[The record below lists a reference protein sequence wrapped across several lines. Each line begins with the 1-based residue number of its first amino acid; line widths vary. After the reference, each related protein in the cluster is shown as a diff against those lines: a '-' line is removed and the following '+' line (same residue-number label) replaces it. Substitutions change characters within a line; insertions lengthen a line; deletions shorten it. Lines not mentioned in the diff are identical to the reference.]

1 MESQQNGKSIQ
12 SVDSNI
18 KSSHSIRFYF
28 NLILRNKV
36 PILLSLAVGLVVS
49 YFYAYSQVDIYASA
63 SSMRLSKPK
72 ENVLENKIF
81 SDIEGELPERYINN
95 EVEILKSFAIREKTA
110 KSLLD
115 SFKLYQ
121 GKMQFALLCANPEN
135 CVEPKS
141 VNQIAGILS
150 TSTEISQKRGLDIVS
165 IKAESP
171 SPQESALISNCYA
184 EAYADYSLKYNRGQL
199 TLNREFLEKQVQE
212 KYNSLLLTEDKLTNF
227 LRTENVVEL
236 NAQANSIINDL
247 STTEGEYNRALI
259 EFQST
264 SRALTDI
271 KSELD
276 KYDPKAT
283 DYYESRVTDPYIIE
297 LQTEIAKLE
306 IQRDMAKTGNEEI
319 IKNSKSYK
327 ELELKIGELKKNL
340 AVKLEV
346 LKDGASSNT
355 PEEVRGLSQK
365 YFETK
370 LSNNQNK
377 IKESLLKSTLNK
389 YQEKFNKLPA
399 QSIEYANLERE
410 RRANEKVYLM
420 LLEKYQEALINEES
434 QPNNV
439 KIIDYGKVPKAPA
452 KPNRFLI
459 ITIGLLIGLGLGY
472 GFALLRNIL
481 DVSVKSP
488 EDLENIGI
496 ALIGWVPTFMR
507 EAKGGRHT
515 HTEQELILAY
525 NSDSAPAEAFRTL
538 RTRLQFSKLEP
549 EPIKTIL
556 ITSSIPRE
564 GKTIISSNLAASFS
578 LSSKVLLLDCDFR
591 KPRLHNVF
599 NLKRYPGLCD
609 FLFGTVPIEEAV
621 RHTQFPN
628 LDIMTCGTIPTNP
641 AELIASKHMQSFL
654 NQMKPMYDYILIDS
668 PPLATVT
675 DAELLS
681 SYVDGTVVVSLASK
695 TRLDL
700 LVNTIDAL
708 NKINDTFIGVILNN
722 FDYQA
727 TYGSYYKYYYYY
739 YGSEKGKDK
748 DKNGSANGT
757 ANGNGTNGNGTNGNG
772 AGGNVTQKIIK
783 PN

>member
-1 MESQQNGKSIQ
+1 M
-12 SVDSNI
+12 
-18 KSSHSIRFYF
+18 
-28 NLILRNKV
+28 
-36 PILLSLAVGLVVS
+36 PILLSLAVGLIVS

-63 SSMRLSKPK
+63 SSMRLTKPK

-81 SDIEGELPERYINN
+81 SDVEGELPERYINN
-95 EVEILKSFAIREKTA
+95 EVEILKSYAIREKTA
-110 KSLLD
+110 TALLD
-115 SFKLYQ
+115 SFQVLK
-121 GKMQFALLCANPEN
+121 GKMQFYLLTTNPEN
-135 CVEPKS
+135 PTEPKS
-141 VNQIAGILS
+141 KGQIASLLQQNI
-150 TSTEISQKRGLDIVS
+150 EISQKRGLDIVM
-165 IKAESP
+165 IKTESP
-171 SPQESALISNCYA
+171 SPQEAALISNCYA
-184 EAYADYSLKYNRGQL
+184 EAYADYSLKFNRGHL

-212 KYNSLLLTEDKLTNF
+212 KYNSLLQTEDKLTNF
-227 LRTENVVEL
+227 LRTENVVEI
-236 NAQANSIINDL
+236 NAQASSIINSL
-247 STTEGEYNRALI
+247 SGIEGDYKWALI
-259 EFQST
+259 DVQST
-264 SRALTDI
+264 NKALTDI
-271 KSELD
+271 KNELD

-283 DYYESRVTDPYIIE
+283 DYFESKITDPYVAEI
-297 LQTEIAKLE
+297 QGEIAKLE
-306 IQRDMAKTGNEEI
+306 IQRDLSKVGNEELV
-319 IKNSKSYK
+319 KNSKSLK
-327 ELELKIGELKKNL
+327 EIDGKINELKRILDE
-340 AVKLEV
+340 KLEIM
-346 LKDGASSNT
+346 KDGASSNT
-355 PEEVRGLSQK
+355 PEEIRSLSSK

-370 LSNNQNK
+370 VANNQSR
-377 IKESLLKSTLNK
+377 IKESLLKTYMGK

-410 RRANEKVYLM
+410 RLANEKVYLM

-439 KIIDYGKVPKAPA
+439 KIIDYGKVPKAPS

-496 ALIGWVPTFMR
+496 SLIGWVPTFMR
-507 EAKGGRHT
+507 EPKAGRHT
-515 HTEQELILAY
+515 HTEQELVVAY
-525 NSDSAPAEAFRTL
+525 NSDSVPAEAFRTL

-564 GKTIISSNLAASFS
+564 GKTIISSNLAASFA
-578 LSSKVLLLDCDFR
+578 LSSRVLLLDCDFR
-591 KPRLHNVF
+591 KPRMHNIF

-609 FLFGTVPIEEAV
+609 YLFGTVPLEEAV
-621 RHTQFPN
+621 RETAFPN
-628 LDIMTCGTIPTNP
+628 LHLMTCGTIPTNP
-641 AELIASKHMQSFL
+641 AELIASKHMQTFL
-654 NQMKPMYDYILIDS
+654 NQMKPKYDYILIDS

-700 LVNTIDAL
+700 LVNTIDTL

-739 YGSEKGKDK
+739 YGSEKGKEK
-748 DKNGSANGT
+748 TGTNGAAVNGASKNGT
-757 ANGNGTNGNGTNGNG
+757 AKE
-772 AGGNVTQKIIK
+772 KIIK

>member
-1 MESQQNGKSIQ
+1 MESQSNGKQIQ
-12 SVDSNI
+12 TLDSNI

-110 KSLLD
+110 ASLLD
-115 SFKLYQ
+115 SFQVLK
-121 GKMQFALLCANPEN
+121 GKTPFYLLAANPEN
-135 CVEPKS
+135 PVEPKS
-141 VNQIAGILS
+141 KNQIANILS
-150 TSTEISQKRGLDIVS
+150 GVTEISQKRGLDIVS
-165 IKAESP
+165 IKTESP
-171 SPQESALISNCYA
+171 SPQEAALISNCYA
-184 EAYADYSLKYNRGQL
+184 EAYADYSMKFNRGHL

-212 KYNSLLLTEDKLTNF
+212 KYNSLLQTEDKLTNF

-236 NAQANSIINDL
+236 NAQANSIISSL
-247 STTEGEYNRALI
+247 SGIEGDYNRSLIDMQSTNRALI
-259 EFQST
+259 
-264 SRALTDI
+264 DI

-283 DYYESRVTDPYIIE
+283 DYFESKITDPYVAE
-297 LQTEIAKLE
+297 LQGEIARLE
-306 IQRDMAKTGNEEI
+306 IQRDLAKTGNEELM
-319 IKNSKSYK
+319 KNSKSLNDINK
-327 ELELKIGELKKNL
+327 KITELKRSLDE
-340 AVKLEV
+340 KLNI
-346 LKDGASSNT
+346 LKDGANSNS
-355 PEEVRGLSQK
+355 PEEMRSLTSK

-370 LSNNQNK
+370 VLNNQNK
-377 IKESLLKSTLNK
+377 IKEGLLKGYLNK

-410 RRANEKVYLM
+410 RMANEKVYLM

-439 KIIDYGKVPKAPA
+439 KIIDYGKVPKAPS

-496 ALIGWVPTFMR
+496 SLIGWVPTFMR
-507 EAKGGRHT
+507 EPKAGRHT
-515 HTEQELILAY
+515 HTEQELVLAY
-525 NSDSAPAEAFRTL
+525 NSDSVPAEAFRTL

-564 GKTIISSNLAASFS
+564 GKTIISSNLAASFA
-578 LSSKVLLLDCDFR
+578 LSSRVLLLDCDFR
-591 KPRLHNVF
+591 KPRMHNIF
-599 NLKRYPGLCD
+599 NMKRYPGLCD
-609 FLFGTVPIEEAV
+609 YLFGTVTIEEAV
-621 RHTQFPN
+621 RETSFPN
-628 LDIMTCGTIPTNP
+628 LHIMTCGTIPTNP
-641 AELIASKHMQSFL
+641 AELIASKHMQTFL
-654 NQMKPMYDYILIDS
+654 NMMKPKYDYILIDS

-700 LVNTIDAL
+700 LVNTIDTL

-739 YGSEKGKDK
+739 YGSEKGKE
-748 DKNGSANGT
+748 SA
-757 ANGNGTNGNGTNGNG
+757 GTNGKPTNGVSTNG
-772 AGGNVTQKIIK
+772 SQKEKIIK

>member
-1 MESQQNGKSIQ
+1 MESQQSGKSIQ
-12 SVDSNI
+12 SIDANI

-36 PILLSLAVGLVVS
+36 PILLSLSVGLIVS
-49 YFYAYSQVDIYASA
+49 YFYAYSQVDIYTSA

-110 KSLLD
+110 KSLVD
-115 SFKLYQ
+115 SFKVLY
-121 GKMQFALLCANPEN
+121 GKIPFSLICSNPEN
-135 CVEPKS
+135 CTEPKS
-141 VNQIAGILS
+141 INQIATILQ
-150 TSTEISQKRGLDIVS
+150 TTTEISPKRGLDIVS
-165 IKAESP
+165 IKSESP
-171 SPQESALISNCYA
+171 SPQEAALIANCYA
-184 EAYADYSLKYNRGQL
+184 EAYADYSLKFNRGHL

-212 KYNSLLLTEDKLTNF
+212 KYNSLLQTEDKLTNF

-247 STTEGEYNRALI
+247 STTESEYNRALI
-259 EFQST
+259 DYQST
-264 SRALTDI
+264 TKALNDI
-271 KSELD
+271 KNELD
-276 KYDPKAT
+276 KYDPKASN
-283 DYYESRVTDPYIIE
+283 YYESRITDPYISE

-319 IKNSKSYK
+319 IKETKSYK
-327 ELELKIGELKKNL
+327 DLEKKIAELKKNL
-340 AVKLEV
+340 DVKLDI
-346 LKDGASSNT
+346 LKDGASKNT
-355 PEEVRGLSQK
+355 PEELRGLSMK

-370 LSNNQNK
+370 VLNNQNK
-377 IKESLLKSTLNK
+377 IKESQLKSLFNK
-389 YQEKFNKLPA
+389 YQDKFNKLPA

-410 RRANEKVYLM
+410 RMANEKVYLM

-439 KIIDYGKVPKAPA
+439 KIIDYGKVPRSPS

-459 ITIGLLIGLGLGY
+459 ITIGMMIGLGLGY

-481 DVSVKSP
+481 DVTVKSP

-496 ALIGWVPTFMR
+496 SLIGWVPTFMR
-507 EAKGGRHT
+507 ESKAGRHT

-578 LSSKVLLLDCDFR
+578 LSSRVLLLDCDFR
-591 KPRLHNVF
+591 KPRLHNIF
-599 NLKRYPGLCD
+599 NMKRYPGLCD
-609 FLFGTVPIEEAV
+609 YLFGTVPLEEAV
-621 RHTQFPN
+621 RKTQFPN
-628 LDIMTCGTIPTNP
+628 LDLMTCGTIPTNP
-641 AELIASKHMQSFL
+641 AELIASKHMQQFL
-654 NQMKPMYDYILIDS
+654 NQMKPKYDYLLIDS

-681 SYVDGTVVVSLASK
+681 SYCDGTVVVSLASK

-739 YGSEKGKDK
+739 YGSEKGKEQK
-748 DKNGSANGT
+748 NNGAVKVSNGSANG
-757 ANGNGTNGNGTNGNG
+757 NGSI
-772 AGGNVTQKIIK
+772 TQKITK
-783 PN
+783 PD

>member
-1 MESQQNGKSIQ
+1 MESQSNSKQFNTI
-12 SVDSNI
+12 DSNI

-110 KSLLD
+110 TSLLD
-115 SFKLYQ
+115 SFQVLK
-121 GKMQFALLCANPEN
+121 GKMQFYLLVVNPDN
-135 CVEPKS
+135 PIEPKS
-141 VNQIAGILS
+141 KNQIANVLQ
-150 TSTEISQKRGLDIVS
+150 TVTEISQKRGLDIVS
-165 IKAESP
+165 IKTESP
-171 SPQESALISNCYA
+171 SPQEAALISNCYA
-184 EAYADYSLKYNRGQL
+184 EAYADYSLKFNRGHL

-212 KYNSLLLTEDKLTNF
+212 KYNSLLQTEDKLTNF

-236 NAQANSIINDL
+236 NAQANSIINQL
-247 STTEGEYNRALI
+247 SGIEGSYNGALI
-259 EFQST
+259 DLQST
-264 SRALTDI
+264 SKALTDI
-271 KSELD
+271 KTELD
-276 KYDPKAT
+276 KFDPRST
-283 DYYESRVTDPYIIE
+283 DYYESKITDPYVSE
-297 LQTEIAKLE
+297 LQTQIAKLE
-306 IQRDMAKTGNEEI
+306 ITRDLAKTGNEEYL
-319 IKNSKSYK
+319 KNNKSLI
-327 ELELKIGELKKNL
+327 ETNNKIAELKKSL
-340 AVKLEV
+340 DEKLNV
-346 LKDGASSNT
+346 LMDGAKSNT
-355 PEEVRGLSQK
+355 PDELRSLSNK
-365 YFETK
+365 YFETRV
-370 LSNNQNK
+370 LNNQNK
-377 IKESLLKSTLNK
+377 IREGLLKGYLNK
-389 YQEKFNKLPA
+389 YQDKFNKLPA

-410 RRANEKVYLM
+410 RMANEKVYLM

-439 KIIDYGKVPKAPA
+439 KIIDYGKVPKAPS

-496 ALIGWVPTFMR
+496 SLIGWVPTFMR
-507 EAKGGRHT
+507 EPKAGRHT
-515 HTEQELILAY
+515 HTEQELVLAY
-525 NSDSAPAEAFRTL
+525 NSDSVPAEAFRTL

-564 GKTIISSNLAASFS
+564 GKTIISSNLAASFA
-578 LSSKVLLLDCDFR
+578 LSSRVLLLDCDFR
-591 KPRLHNVF
+591 KPRMHNIF
-599 NLKRYPGLCD
+599 NMKRYPGLCD
-609 FLFGTVPIEEAV
+609 YLFGTVPIEEAV
-621 RHTQFPN
+621 RETSFPN
-628 LDIMTCGTIPTNP
+628 LHIMTCGTIPTNP
-641 AELIASKHMQSFL
+641 AELIASKHMQTFL
-654 NQMKPMYDYILIDS
+654 NMMKPKYDYILIDS

-700 LVNTIDAL
+700 LVNTIDTL

-739 YGSEKGKDK
+739 YGSEKGKE
-748 DKNGSANGT
+748 SAS
-757 ANGNGTNGNGTNGNG
+757 GTNGKSTNGVNSNG
-772 AGGNVTQKIIK
+772 SQKEKIIK

>member
-1 MESQQNGKSIQ
+1 MESQQSGKSIQ
-12 SVDSNI
+12 SIDANI

-49 YFYAYSQVDIYASA
+49 YFYAYSQVDIYTSSA
-63 SSMRLSKPK
+63 SMRLTKPK

-95 EVEILKSFAIREKTA
+95 EVEILKSFSIREKTA

-115 SFKLYQ
+115 SFKVLQ
-121 GKMQFALLCANPEN
+121 GKMQFSLLCQNPES
-135 CVEPKS
+135 CTEPKS
-141 VNQIAGILS
+141 VNQIAGILQ
-150 TSTEISQKRGLDIVS
+150 TSTEISPKRGLDIVA
-165 IKAESP
+165 IKSESP

-184 EAYADYSLKYNRGQL
+184 EAYADYSLKFNRGHL

-212 KYNSLLLTEDKLTNF
+212 KYNALLQTEDKLTNF

-236 NAQANSIINDL
+236 NAQANSIISDL
-247 STTEGEYNRALI
+247 SSTESEYNRALI
-259 EFQST
+259 DYQST
-264 SRALTDI
+264 TRALNDY
-271 KSELD
+271 KGELD

-283 DYYESRVTDPYIIE
+283 DYFESRVTDPYITE
-297 LQTEIAKLE
+297 LQTEIARLE
-306 IQRDMAKTGNEEI
+306 IQRDLAKTGNEEI
-319 IKNSKSYK
+319 IKDSKSYK
-327 ELELKIGELKKNL
+327 ELEKKIAELKKNL
-340 AVKLEV
+340 SSKLDI

-355 PEEVRGLSQK
+355 PEEVRGLSMK
-365 YFETK
+365 FFETRVI
-370 LSNNQNK
+370 NNQNK
-377 IKESLLKSTLNK
+377 IKESQLKSLLNK

-410 RRANEKVYLM
+410 RMANEKVYLM

-439 KIIDYGKVPKAPA
+439 KIIDFGKIPKAPS

-496 ALIGWVPTFMR
+496 SLIGWVPTFMR
-507 EAKGGRHT
+507 ESKAGRHT

-591 KPRLHNVF
+591 KPRLHNIF
-599 NLKRYPGLCD
+599 NMKRYPGLCD
-609 FLFGTVPIEEAV
+609 YLFGTVPLEEAV
-621 RHTQFPN
+621 RKTQFPN
-628 LDIMTCGTIPTNP
+628 LDLMTCGTIPTNP
-641 AELIASKHMQSFL
+641 AELIASKHMQTFL
-654 NQMKPMYDYILIDS
+654 NQIKPKYDYVLIDS

-681 SYVDGTVVVSLASK
+681 SYCDGTVVVSLASK

-739 YGSEKGKDK
+739 YGSEKGKESK
-748 DKNGSANGT
+748 NGAAKVTNGSANG
-757 ANGNGTNGNGTNGNG
+757 NGS
-772 AGGNVTQKIIK
+772 VTQKTIK
-783 PN
+783 PS

>member
-1 MESQQNGKSIQ
+1 MEPQSSGKNFN
-12 SVDSNI
+12 SVDANI

-36 PILLSLAVGLVVS
+36 PILLSLAVGFIVS

-63 SSMRLSKPK
+63 SSMRLTKPK
-72 ENVLENKIF
+72 ENVLENKLF
-81 SDIEGELPERYINN
+81 ADFEGELPERYINN
-95 EVEILKSFAIREKTA
+95 EVEILKSFAIREITA

-115 SFKLYQ
+115 SFKVLS
-121 GKMQFALLCANPEN
+121 GKMRFSLLCQNPEN
-135 CVEPKS
+135 CTEPRS
-141 VNQIAGILS
+141 VNQIASLLQSI
-150 TSTEISQKRGLDIVS
+150 TEISQKRGLDIVS
-165 IKAESP
+165 IKVESP
-171 SPQESALISNCYA
+171 SPVEAALISNCYA
-184 EAYADYSLKYNRGQL
+184 EAYADYSLKFNRGHL

-212 KYNSLLLTEDKLTNF
+212 KYNALLQTEDKMTNF

-236 NAQANSIINDL
+236 GAQANAIINAL
-247 STTEGEYNRALI
+247 SGVESNYNNARIEY
-259 EFQST
+259 QST
-264 SRALTDI
+264 SKALDDI
-271 KSELD
+271 KTELE

-283 DYYESRVTDPYIIE
+283 DYFESRITDPYIME
-297 LQTEIAKLE
+297 LQSEIAKLE
-306 IQRDMAKTGNEEI
+306 IQRDLAKTGNEEL
-319 IKNSKSYK
+319 IKESKSLK
-327 ELELKIGELKKNL
+327 DLNNKIAELKRSLNE
-340 AVKLEV
+340 KLQV

-355 PEEVRGLSQK
+355 PEELRGLSSK
-365 YFETK
+365 YFETRIT
-370 LSNNQNK
+370 NNQNK
-377 IKESLLKSTLNK
+377 IKEDLLKSYMAK
-389 YQEKFNKLPA
+389 YQERFNKLPA
-399 QSIEYANLERE
+399 QTIEYANLERE

-439 KIIDYGKVPKAPA
+439 KIIDYGKVPRAPA

-472 GFALLRNIL
+472 GFALMRNIL
-481 DVSVKSP
+481 DVTVKSP

-496 ALIGWVPTFMR
+496 SLIGWVPTFMR
-507 EAKGGRHT
+507 EAKAGRHS
-515 HTEQELILAY
+515 HSEQELILAY

-578 LSSKVLLLDCDFR
+578 LSAKVLLLDCDFR

-599 NLKRYPGLCD
+599 NMKRYPGLCD
-609 FLFGTVPIEEAV
+609 TLFGTVTLEETV
-621 RHTQFPN
+621 RETQFPN
-628 LDIMTCGTIPTNP
+628 LDLITCGTIPTNP
-641 AELIASKHMQSFL
+641 AELIASKHMQIFL
-654 NQMKPMYDYILIDS
+654 NQMKPKYDYIIIDS

-681 SYVDGTVVVSLASK
+681 SYVDGTVVVSLANK

-700 LVNTIDAL
+700 LVNTIDTL
-708 NKINDTFIGVILNN
+708 NKINDTFIGVVLNN

-739 YGSEKGKDK
+739 YGSEKGKEK
-748 DKNGSANGT
+748 AGANTNGSGSSSLKT
-757 ANGNGTNGNGTNGNG
+757 
-772 AGGNVTQKIIK
+772 K
-783 PN
+783 PITKST

>member
-1 MESQQNGKSIQ
+1 MESQSNSKQFNTI
-12 SVDSNI
+12 DSNI

-36 PILLSLAVGLVVS
+36 PILLSLAVGLIVS

-110 KSLLD
+110 NSLLD
-115 SFKLYQ
+115 SFQVLK
-121 GKMQFALLCANPEN
+121 GKMQFYLLVVNPEN
-135 CVEPKS
+135 PIEPKS
-141 VNQIAGILS
+141 KNQIANVLQ
-150 TSTEISQKRGLDIVS
+150 TVTEISQKRGLDIVS
-165 IKAESP
+165 IKTESP
-171 SPQESALISNCYA
+171 SPQEAALISNCYA
-184 EAYADYSLKYNRGQL
+184 EAYADYSLKFNRGHL

-212 KYNSLLLTEDKLTNF
+212 KYNSLLQTEDKLTNF

-236 NAQANSIINDL
+236 NAQANSIINQL
-247 STTEGEYNRALI
+247 SGIEGSYNGALI
-259 EFQST
+259 DLQST
-264 SRALTDI
+264 SKALTDI
-271 KSELD
+271 KTELD
-276 KYDPKAT
+276 KFDPRST
-283 DYYESRVTDPYIIE
+283 DYYESKITDPYISE
-297 LQTEIAKLE
+297 LQTQIAKLE
-306 IQRDMAKTGNEEI
+306 ITRDLAKTGNEEYL
-319 IKNSKSYK
+319 KNNKSLI
-327 ELELKIGELKKNL
+327 ETNNKIAELKKSL
-340 AVKLEV
+340 DEKLNV
-346 LKDGASSNT
+346 LMDGAKSNT
-355 PEEVRGLSQK
+355 PEELRSLSNK

-370 LSNNQNK
+370 VLNNQNK
-377 IKESLLKSTLNK
+377 IKEGLLKGYLNK

-410 RRANEKVYLM
+410 RMANEKVYLM

-439 KIIDYGKVPKAPA
+439 KIIDYGKVPKAPS

-496 ALIGWVPTFMR
+496 SLIGWVPTFMR
-507 EAKGGRHT
+507 EPKAGRHT
-515 HTEQELILAY
+515 HTEQELVLAY
-525 NSDSAPAEAFRTL
+525 NSDSVPAEAFRTL

-564 GKTIISSNLAASFS
+564 GKTIISSNLAASFA
-578 LSSKVLLLDCDFR
+578 LSSRVLLLDCDFR
-591 KPRLHNVF
+591 KPRMHNIF
-599 NLKRYPGLCD
+599 NMKRYPGLCD
-609 FLFGTVPIEEAV
+609 YLFGTVPIEEAV
-621 RHTQFPN
+621 RETSFPN
-628 LDIMTCGTIPTNP
+628 LHIMTCGTIPTNP
-641 AELIASKHMQSFL
+641 AELIASKHMQTFL
-654 NQMKPMYDYILIDS
+654 NMMKPKYDYILIDS

-700 LVNTIDAL
+700 LVNTIDTL

-739 YGSEKGKDK
+739 YGSEKGKE
-748 DKNGSANGT
+748 SAS
-757 ANGNGTNGNGTNGNG
+757 GTNGKSTNGVSQNG
-772 AGGNVTQKIIK
+772 SQKEKIIK

>member
-1 MESQQNGKSIQ
+1 MDSQSNGKSFSNI
-12 SVDSNI
+12 DSNI

-36 PILLSLAVGLVVS
+36 PILLSLAVGLIVS

-63 SSMRLSKPK
+63 SSMRLTKPK

-81 SDIEGELPERYINN
+81 SDVEGELPERYINN
-95 EVEILKSFAIREKTA
+95 EVEILKSYAIREKTA
-110 KSLLD
+110 TALLD
-115 SFKLYQ
+115 SFQVLK
-121 GKMQFALLCANPEN
+121 GKMQFYLLITNPEN
-135 CVEPKS
+135 PAEPKS
-141 VNQIAGILS
+141 KGQIAGLLQQH
-150 TSTEISQKRGLDIVS
+150 TEISQKRGLDIVM
-165 IKAESP
+165 IKTESP
-171 SPQESALISNCYA
+171 SPQEAALVSNCYA
-184 EAYADYSLKYNRGQL
+184 EAYADYSLKFNRGHL

-212 KYNSLLLTEDKLTNF
+212 KYNSLLQTEDKLTNF
-227 LRTENVVEL
+227 LRTENVVEIST
-236 NAQANSIINDL
+236 QASSIINSL
-247 STTEGEYNRALI
+247 SGIEGDYKWALI
-259 EFQST
+259 DVQST
-264 SRALTDI
+264 NKALTDI
-271 KSELD
+271 KNELD

-283 DYYESRVTDPYIIE
+283 DYFESKITDPYVAEI
-297 LQTEIAKLE
+297 QGEIAKLE
-306 IQRDMAKTGNEEI
+306 IQRDLSKVGNEELV
-319 IKNSKSYK
+319 KNSKSLK
-327 ELELKIGELKKNL
+327 DIDGKINELKRILNE
-340 AVKLEV
+340 KLEIM
-346 LKDGASSNT
+346 KDGASSNT
-355 PEEVRGLSQK
+355 PEEIRSLSSK

-370 LSNNQNK
+370 VANNQSK
-377 IKESLLKSTLNK
+377 IKEGLLKTYMGK

-410 RRANEKVYLM
+410 RLANEKIYLM

-439 KIIDYGKVPKAPA
+439 KIIDYGKVPKAPS

-496 ALIGWVPTFMR
+496 SLIGWVPTFMR
-507 EAKGGRHT
+507 EPKAGRHT
-515 HTEQELILAY
+515 HTEQELVVAY
-525 NSDSAPAEAFRTL
+525 NSDSVPAEAFRTL

-564 GKTIISSNLAASFS
+564 GKTIISSNLAASFA
-578 LSSKVLLLDCDFR
+578 LSSRVLLLDCDFR
-591 KPRLHNVF
+591 KPRMHNIF

-609 FLFGTVPIEEAV
+609 YLFGTVPLEEAV
-621 RHTQFPN
+621 RETSFPN
-628 LDIMTCGTIPTNP
+628 LHLMTCGTIPTNP
-641 AELIASKHMQSFL
+641 AELIASKHMQTFL
-654 NQMKPMYDYILIDS
+654 NQMKPKYDYILIDS

-700 LVNTIDAL
+700 LVNTIDTL

-748 DKNGSANGT
+748 P
-757 ANGNGTNGNGTNGNG
+757 GTNGAAVNGASKNGN
-772 AGGNVTQKIIK
+772 AKEKIIK

>member
-1 MESQQNGKSIQ
+1 MESQSNNKQFNTI
-12 SVDSNI
+12 DSNI

-110 KSLLD
+110 ASLLD
-115 SFKLYQ
+115 SFQVLK
-121 GKMQFALLCANPEN
+121 GKMQFYLLAANLEN
-135 CVEPKS
+135 PVEPKS
-141 VNQIAGILS
+141 KNQIANVLQS
-150 TSTEISQKRGLDIVS
+150 VTEISQKRGLDIVS
-165 IKAESP
+165 IKTESP
-171 SPQESALISNCYA
+171 SPLEAALISNCYA
-184 EAYADYSLKYNRGQL
+184 EAYADYSLKFNRGHL

-212 KYNSLLLTEDKLTNF
+212 KYNSLLQTEDKLTNF

-236 NAQANSIINDL
+236 NAQANSIINQL
-247 STTEGEYNRALI
+247 SGIEGTYNAALI
-259 EFQST
+259 DLQST
-264 SRALTDI
+264 GKALTDI
-271 KSELD
+271 KGELD
-276 KYDPKAT
+276 RYDPKST
-283 DYYESRVTDPYIIE
+283 DYFESRFTDPYISE
-297 LQTEIAKLE
+297 LQSQIAKLE
-306 IQRDMAKTGNEEI
+306 IQRDLAKTGNEEYL
-319 IKNSKSYK
+319 KNNKSLI
-327 ELELKIGELKKNL
+327 ETNNKIAELKKNL
-340 AVKLEV
+340 NDKLTIMM
-346 LKDGASSNT
+346 DGAKSNT
-355 PEEVRGLSQK
+355 PDELRNLSNR

-370 LSNNQNK
+370 VLNNQNK
-377 IKESLLKSTLNK
+377 IKEGLLKGYLNK

-410 RRANEKVYLM
+410 RMANEKVYLM

-439 KIIDYGKVPKAPA
+439 KIIDYGKVPKAPS

-496 ALIGWVPTFMR
+496 SLIGWVPTFMR
-507 EAKGGRHT
+507 EPKAGRHT
-515 HTEQELILAY
+515 HTEQELVLAY
-525 NSDSAPAEAFRTL
+525 NSDSVPAEAFRTL

-564 GKTIISSNLAASFS
+564 GKTIISSNLAASFA
-578 LSSKVLLLDCDFR
+578 LSSRVLLLDCDFR
-591 KPRLHNVF
+591 KPRMHNIF
-599 NLKRYPGLCD
+599 NMKRYPGLCD
-609 FLFGTVPIEEAV
+609 YLFGTVPIEEAV
-621 RHTQFPN
+621 RETSFPN
-628 LDIMTCGTIPTNP
+628 LHIMTCGTIPTNP
-641 AELIASKHMQSFL
+641 AELIASKHMQTFL
-654 NQMKPMYDYILIDS
+654 NMMKPKYDYILIDS

-700 LVNTIDAL
+700 LVNTIDTL

-739 YGSEKGKDK
+739 YGSEKGKE
-748 DKNGSANGT
+748 SS
-757 ANGNGTNGNGTNGNG
+757 NGTNGKSTNGVNTNG
-772 AGGNVTQKIIK
+772 SQKEKIIK

>member
-1 MESQQNGKSIQ
+1 MESQSNGKAFSSI
-12 SVDSNI
+12 DSNI

-36 PILLSLAVGLVVS
+36 PILLSLAVGLIVS

-63 SSMRLSKPK
+63 SSMRLAKPK

-110 KSLLD
+110 ASLLD
-115 SFKLYQ
+115 SFQVLK
-121 GKMQFALLCANPEN
+121 GKIPFSLLVVNPEN
-135 CVEPKS
+135 PTEPKS
-141 VNQIAGILS
+141 KNQIANVLQAV
-150 TSTEISQKRGLDIVS
+150 TEISQKRGLDIVS
-165 IKAESP
+165 IKTESP
-171 SPQESALISNCYA
+171 SPQEAALISNCYA
-184 EAYADYSLKYNRGQL
+184 EAYADYSMKYNRGHL

-212 KYNSLLLTEDKLTNF
+212 KYNSLLQTEDKLTNF

-236 NAQANSIINDL
+236 NAQANSIINQL
-247 STTEGEYNRALI
+247 SGIEGSYNGALI
-259 EFQST
+259 DLQST
-264 SRALTDI
+264 NKALTDI

-276 KYDPKAT
+276 KYDPKST
-283 DYYESRVTDPYIIE
+283 DYFESKITDPYVSE
-297 LQTEIAKLE
+297 LQTQIAKLE
-306 IQRDMAKTGNEEI
+306 ITRDLAKTGNEEYL
-319 IKNSKSYK
+319 KNNKSLIETDK
-327 ELELKIGELKKNL
+327 KIAELKKNL
-340 AVKLEV
+340 NEKLSV
-346 LKDGASSNT
+346 LMDGAKSNT
-355 PEEVRGLSQK
+355 PEELRSLSNK
-365 YFETK
+365 YFETRI
-370 LSNNQNK
+370 LNNQNK
-377 IKESLLKSTLNK
+377 IREGLLKGYLNK

-410 RRANEKVYLM
+410 RMANEKVYLM

-439 KIIDYGKVPKAPA
+439 KIIDYGKVPKAPS

-496 ALIGWVPTFMR
+496 SLIGWVPTFMR
-507 EAKGGRHT
+507 EPKAGRHT
-515 HTEQELILAY
+515 HTEQELVLAY
-525 NSDSAPAEAFRTL
+525 NSDSVPAEAFRTL

-564 GKTIISSNLAASFS
+564 GKTIISSNLAASFA
-578 LSSKVLLLDCDFR
+578 LSSRVLLLDCDFR
-591 KPRLHNVF
+591 KPRMHNIF
-599 NLKRYPGLCD
+599 NMKRYPGLCD
-609 FLFGTVPIEEAV
+609 YLFGTVTIEEAV
-621 RHTQFPN
+621 RETAFPN
-628 LDIMTCGTIPTNP
+628 LHIMTCGTIPTNP
-641 AELIASKHMQSFL
+641 AELIASKHMQTFL
-654 NQMKPMYDYILIDS
+654 NMMKPKYDYILIDS

-700 LVNTIDAL
+700 LVNTIDTL

-739 YGSEKGKDK
+739 YGSEKGKE
-748 DKNGSANGT
+748 GAS
-757 ANGNGTNGNGTNGNG
+757 GTNGKSTNGVSTNG
-772 AGGNVTQKIIK
+772 SQKEKIIK

>member
-1 MESQQNGKSIQ
+1 
-12 SVDSNI
+12 
-18 KSSHSIRFYF
+18 
-28 NLILRNKV
+28 V
-36 PILLSLAVGLVVS
+36 PILLSLAVGLIVS

-63 SSMRLSKPK
+63 SSMRLTKPK

-81 SDIEGELPERYINN
+81 SDVEGELPERYINN
-95 EVEILKSFAIREKTA
+95 EVEILKSYAIREKTA
-110 KSLLD
+110 TALLD
-115 SFKLYQ
+115 SFQVLK
-121 GKMQFALLCANPEN
+121 GKMQFYLLITNPESPAD
-135 CVEPKS
+135 PKS
-141 VNQIAGILS
+141 KGQIAGLLQQH
-150 TSTEISQKRGLDIVS
+150 TEISQKRGLDIVM
-165 IKAESP
+165 IKTESP
-171 SPQESALISNCYA
+171 SPQEAALISNCYA
-184 EAYADYSLKYNRGQL
+184 EAYADYSLKFNRGHL

-212 KYNSLLLTEDKLTNF
+212 KYNSLLQTEDKLTNF
-227 LRTENVVEL
+227 LRTENVVEIST
-236 NAQANSIINDL
+236 QASSIINSL
-247 STTEGEYNRALI
+247 SGIEGDYKWALI
-259 EFQST
+259 DVQST
-264 SRALTDI
+264 NKALTDI
-271 KSELD
+271 KNELD

-283 DYYESRVTDPYIIE
+283 DYFESRITDPYISEI
-297 LQTEIAKLE
+297 QGEIAKLE
-306 IQRDMAKTGNEEI
+306 IQRDLSKVGNEELV
-319 IKNSKSYK
+319 KNSKSLK
-327 ELELKIGELKKNL
+327 EIDGKINELKRILNE
-340 AVKLEV
+340 KLEIM
-346 LKDGASSNT
+346 KDGASSNT
-355 PEEVRGLSQK
+355 PEEVRNLSNK

-370 LSNNQNK
+370 VANNQSR
-377 IKESLLKSTLNK
+377 IKEGLLKTYMGK

-410 RRANEKVYLM
+410 RLANEKIYLM

-439 KIIDYGKVPKAPA
+439 KIIDYGKVPKAPS

-496 ALIGWVPTFMR
+496 SLIGWVPTFMR
-507 EAKGGRHT
+507 EPKAGRHT
-515 HTEQELILAY
+515 HTEQELVVAY
-525 NSDSAPAEAFRTL
+525 NSDSVPAEAFRTL

-564 GKTIISSNLAASFS
+564 GKTIISSNLAASFA
-578 LSSKVLLLDCDFR
+578 LSSRVLLLDCDFR
-591 KPRLHNVF
+591 KPRMHNIF

-609 FLFGTVPIEEAV
+609 YLFGTVPLEEAV
-621 RHTQFPN
+621 RETSFPN
-628 LDIMTCGTIPTNP
+628 LHLMTCGTIPTNP
-641 AELIASKHMQSFL
+641 AELIASKHMQTFL
-654 NQMKPMYDYILIDS
+654 NQMKPKYDYILIDS

-700 LVNTIDAL
+700 LVNTIDTL

-748 DKNGSANGT
+748 P
-757 ANGNGTNGNGTNGNG
+757 GTNGAAVNGASKNGN
-772 AGGNVTQKIIK
+772 AKEKIIK

>member
-1 MESQQNGKSIQ
+1 MESQSNNKQFNTI
-12 SVDSNI
+12 DSNI

-110 KSLLD
+110 NSLLD
-115 SFKLYQ
+115 SFQVLK
-121 GKMQFALLCANPEN
+121 GKMQFYLLAANLEN
-135 CVEPKS
+135 PVEPKS
-141 VNQIAGILS
+141 KNQIATTLQAV
-150 TSTEISQKRGLDIVS
+150 TEISQKRGLDIVS
-165 IKAESP
+165 IKTESP
-171 SPQESALISNCYA
+171 SPQEAALISNCYA
-184 EAYADYSLKYNRGQL
+184 EAYADYSLKFNRGHL

-212 KYNSLLLTEDKLTNF
+212 KYNSLLQTEDKLTNF

-236 NAQANSIINDL
+236 NAQANSIINTL
-247 STTEGEYNRALI
+247 SGVEITYNSALI
-259 EFQST
+259 DLQST
-264 SRALTDI
+264 SKALTDI

-276 KYDPKAT
+276 RYDPKST
-283 DYYESRVTDPYIIE
+283 DYFESRFTDPYISE
-297 LQTEIAKLE
+297 LQSQIAKME
-306 IQRDMAKTGNEEI
+306 IQRDLAKTGNEDYL
-319 IKNSKSYK
+319 KNNKSLI
-327 ELELKIGELKKNL
+327 ETNNKIAELKKSLNDKL
-340 AVKLEV
+340 AIVM
-346 LKDGASSNT
+346 DGAKSNT
-355 PEEVRGLSQK
+355 PDELRSLSNK

-370 LSNNQNK
+370 VLNNQNR
-377 IKESLLKSTLNK
+377 IKEGLLKGYLSK

-410 RRANEKVYLM
+410 RMANEKVYLM

-439 KIIDYGKVPKAPA
+439 KIIDYGKVPKAPS

-496 ALIGWVPTFMR
+496 SLIGWVPTFMR
-507 EAKGGRHT
+507 EPKAGRHT
-515 HTEQELILAY
+515 HTEQELVLAY
-525 NSDSAPAEAFRTL
+525 NSDSVPAEAFRTL

-564 GKTIISSNLAASFS
+564 GKTIISSNLAASFA
-578 LSSKVLLLDCDFR
+578 LSSRVLLLDCDFR
-591 KPRLHNVF
+591 KPRMHNIF
-599 NLKRYPGLCD
+599 NMKRYPGLCD
-609 FLFGTVPIEEAV
+609 YLFGTVPIEEAV
-621 RHTQFPN
+621 RQTSFPN

-641 AELIASKHMQSFL
+641 AELIASKHMQTFL
-654 NQMKPMYDYILIDS
+654 NMMKPKYDYILIDS

-700 LVNTIDAL
+700 LVNTIDTL

-739 YGSEKGKDK
+739 YGSEKGKE
-748 DKNGSANGT
+748 SANGT
-757 ANGNGTNGNGTNGNG
+757 NGKSTNGVSTNGS
-772 AGGNVTQKIIK
+772 QKEKIIK